1 MLVNRTQVRNAWNA
15 LEAALG
21 IDTATDATPEAIAE
35 ALSHGD
41 TRNALE
47 LALRSEHPTPGDG
60 YWLWVRDVY
69 DDMVVYEYTTP
80 NDGTLYRRS
89 YTMSDSGTVTFGV
102 AEEVTAQ
109 TVYAPVGAPAA
120 TTESIALTSDLV
132 PLIERAV
139 RADNTVPLKVIQPGW
154 GSSGYYSSELLQRD
168 GPKVFTEGL
177 HMYLDHP
184 TDSENSERPER
195 SVKDLAG
202 RLVSDAYWQENGA
215 AGPGLYADA
224 EVFAPFRDVLDEIA
238 PHIGVSIRAA
248 GRISE
253 GERDGRTGRIV
264 EELVQAESVDW
275 VTRAGAGGQVV
286 TIMESAR
293 NIQTPTPVAQA
304 IYEGIRN
311 GALRAAATTKE
322 PTMTDQVN
330 DLQEARN
337 EIATLR
343 TELSRLS
350 GLRIL
355 DEARSNASALL
366 ATVDLPAFAKRRI
379 LESVSAD
386 PAEKDGVLDKDAL
399 KGAVEAQVTAWRTD
413 LAEADTATGAIV
425 GMGATEQLTE
435 SQVQEQLSAAFVRLG
450 LPIDAAT
457 TR

>member
-1 MLVNRTQVRNAWNA
+1 MLVNRTQARNAWQA

-21 IDTATDATPEAIAE
+21 INTAEDATPEAIAE
-35 ALSHGD
+35 ALSHND

-69 DDMVVYEYTTP
+69 DDTVVYEYTTP
-80 NDGTLYRRS
+80 NDGSLYRRT
-89 YTMSDSGTVTFGV
+89 YTISDAGAVTFGA
-102 AEEVTAQ
+102 AEAVTAQ
-109 TVYAPVGAPAA
+109 TVYAPVAPAT

-139 RADNTVPLKVIQPGW
+139 RDDNTVPLKVIQPGW
-154 GSSGYYSSELLQRD
+154 GASGFYSSELLQRD

-202 RLVSDAYWQENGA
+202 RLTSDAYWQENGA

-253 GERDGRTGRIV
+253 GERDGRSGRIV

-293 NIQTPTPVAQA
+293 NAQHPLNQA
-304 IYEGIRN
+304 VIAGIRE
-311 GALRAAATTKE
+311 GARQVVATTKE

-330 DLQEARN
+330 ELQEARN

-350 GLRIL
+350 GLRLL
-355 DEARSNASALL
+355 DEARSTATALL

-386 PAEKDGVLDKDAL
+386 PAEKDGTLDKDAL

-413 LAEADTATGAIV
+413 LAEAGTSTGEIV
-425 GMGATEQLTE
+425 GMGASEQLTE
-435 SQVQEQLSAAFVRLG
+435 AQVTERLSSAFARLG
-450 LPIDAAT
+450 LPTDAAT